1 MGQVGHPGASA
12 RGWPVFNALSG
23 ATPASLGHDLV
34 AGLTLA
40 AIAVPVQ
47 MATARLGG
55 FPPQVGFIAFVAL
68 SLGFAAFGANRQL
81 AGGADSTI
89 TPIFAGSL
97 ALLAAAGSPQY
108 AELAAVLAVLVG
120 LLLTAAGVFRLGWI
134 ADLLSMPVIT
144 GFLAGIALHIVLSQA
159 PSVLGVP
166 ASAGDVY
173 HQVAVLAAEVAAIKP
188 ASVAIGLGVF
198 AVTVGAARLSARIPG
213 ALIALVGATLA
224 TSAFGLNRSGVAVL
238 GQVRGGF
245 PRFALPAVGFESALP
260 LVGLAFVIALVV
272 MVQTAATTDSV
283 GDDDNAPPDV
293 NRDFVGVGVGS
304 VIAGLFG
311 AFPVDASPPMS
322 SIVAGVGGRSQFAGL
337 FAALAVLLLAGFGTP
352 LLANVPVAALG
363 GVLLFVALRIFHAGA
378 FADLLRRA
386 PAEFALAL
394 LTTALIVVLPI
405 QTGVAIGMF
414 LSMVHGVFTV
424 TRARVIPFERVP
436 DTTVWWPVA
445 KSHPGETQPGVLV
458 MGFQAP
464 LSFLNAKDF
473 GRELLVVISGR
484 DAAVR
489 LLVLEASSIVEIDFT
504 AASVLS
510 NVIAKAH
517 GAGMDFAVARLE
529 SVRAQAAFDR
539 FGITQLLGEDHVF
552 RSVEQAIRTL
562 QAAAPGLAGA
572 ADPAPTRCLPGPG
585 GVLEPRGGGPR

>member
-1 MGQVGHPGASA
+1 MGQVSHPAVPVRA
-12 RGWPVFNALSG
+12 WPIFRALSG

-55 FPPQVGFIAFVAL
+55 FPPQVGFIAFIAASV
-68 SLGFAAFGANRQL
+68 GFAAFGANRQL

-97 ALLAAAGSPQY
+97 ALVAAAGSPHY
-108 AELAAVLAVLVG
+108 AELAAVLAVMVG
-120 LLLTAAGVFRLGWI
+120 VLLTVAGLFKLGWI

-144 GFLAGIALHIVLSQA
+144 GFLAGISLHIVLSQA
-159 PSVLGVP
+159 PAVLGVR
-166 ASAGDVY
+166 AGAGNVY
-173 HQVAVLAAEVAAIKP
+173 HQVAALSAEVTAINP
-188 ASVAIGLGVF
+188 ASVMIGLGVF

-213 ALIALVGATLA
+213 ALIALVAATLA
-224 TSAFGLNRSGVAVL
+224 TVFLGLNRSGVAVL

-245 PRFALPAVGFESALP
+245 PRFALPHIGFESALP

-283 GDDDNAPPDV
+283 GDGDSDPPPDV
-293 NRDFVGVGVGS
+293 NRDFVGAGVGS
-304 VIAGLFG
+304 LLAGFFG

-322 SIVAGVGGRSQFAGL
+322 SIVAGVGGKSQFSGL

-352 LLANVPVAALG
+352 LLADVPVAALG
-363 GVLLFVALRIFHAGA
+363 GVLLFVALRIFHVGA
-378 FADLLRRA
+378 FTTLLRRA

-414 LSMVHGVFTV
+414 LSMAHGVFTI
-424 TRARVIPFERVP
+424 TRARVIPFERVTG
-436 DTTVWWPVA
+436 TTVWWPVST
-445 KSHPGETQPGVLV
+445 SHPGETQPGVVV

-473 GRELLVVISGR
+473 ERELLEAVARREPG
-484 DAAVR
+484 VR
-489 LLVLEASSIVEIDFT
+489 LLVLEASSMVEIDFT
-504 AASVLS
+504 ASAVLA

-517 GAGMDFAVARLE
+517 VAGMDFAVARLE

-539 FGITQLLGEDHVF
+539 FGITAQIGQDHIF
-552 RSVEQAIRTL
+552 RSVEEAIRIL
-562 QAAAPGLAGA
+562 QAAAPA
-572 ADPAPTRCLPGPG
+572 
-585 GVLEPRGGGPR
+585 

>member
-1 MGQVGHPGASA
+1 MGQVSQPGASA
-12 RGWPVFNALSG
+12 RGWPIFRALSG
-23 ATPASLGHDLV
+23 ATPASLAHDLV

-47 MATARLGG
+47 MATARLAG
-55 FPPQVGFIAFVAL
+55 FPPQVGFVAFVAAA
-68 SLGFAAFGANRQL
+68 LGFAAFGANRQL

-89 TPIFAGSL
+89 APIFAGSL
-97 ALLAAAGSPQY
+97 ALLAATGSPQY
-108 AELAAVLAVLVG
+108 AELAAALAVMVG
-120 LLLTAAGVFRLGWI
+120 VVLIVAGLFKLGWV
-134 ADLLSMPVIT
+134 ADLLSTPVIT

-159 PSVLGVP
+159 PSVLGIP
-166 ASAGDVY
+166 AAGGDVY
-173 HQVAVLAAEVAAIKP
+173 HQLGALAAEAAAIKP

-224 TSAFGLNRSGVAVL
+224 TSAFGLSRGGVAVL

-245 PRFALPAVGFESALP
+245 PHLQAPRVGFESALP

-272 MVQTAATTDSV
+272 MVQTAATTDSI
-283 GDDDNAPPDV
+283 GEDDRPPDV

-304 VIAGLFG
+304 ALAGLFG

-352 LLANVPVAALG
+352 LLADVPVAALG
-363 GVLLFVALRIFHAGA
+363 GVLLFVAARIFHVHA

-414 LSMVHGVFTV
+414 FSLAHGVFTV
-424 TRARVIPFERVP
+424 TRARVIPFERVHA
-436 DTTVWWPVA
+436 TTVWWPA
-445 KSHPGETQPGVLV
+445 SKSHPGETEPGVVV

-473 GRELLVVISGR
+473 GRELLEAVAQRGGG
-484 DAAVR
+484 VR

-504 AASVLS
+504 AAAVLS

-517 GAGMDFAVARLE
+517 AAGMDFAVARLE

-539 FGITQLLGEDHVF
+539 FGITELLGPDHVF
-552 RSVEQAIRTL
+552 RSVEEAIRTRL
-562 QAAAPGLAGA
+562 AAAPG
-572 ADPAPTRCLPGPG
+572 
-585 GVLEPRGGGPR
+585 

>member
-1 MGQVGHPGASA
+1 MGQVSRPGASV
-12 RGWPVFNALSG
+12 RGWPIFNALSG
-23 ATPASLGHDLV
+23 ATPASLAHDLV

-68 SLGFAAFGANRQL
+68 SLGFAAFGSNRQL

-97 ALLAAAGSPQY
+97 ALVAAAGSPQY
-108 AELAAVLAVLVG
+108 AELAAVLAVMVG
-120 LLLTAAGVFRLGWI
+120 LLLTVAGLFKLGWI

-144 GFLAGIALHIVLSQA
+144 GFLAGIALHIALSQA
-159 PSVLGVP
+159 PLVLGV
-166 ASAGDVY
+166 AAGAGNIY
-173 HQVAVLAAEVAAIKP
+173 HQIAVLSAEVAATNP

-198 AVTVGAARLSARIPG
+198 VVTVGAARLSARIPG

-224 TSAFGLNRSGVAVL
+224 TAAFGLKRSGVAVL
-238 GQVRGGF
+238 GQVGGGF
-245 PRFALPAVGFESALP
+245 PRFALPRVGFESALP

-283 GDDDNAPPDV
+283 GEADGAPPDV

-304 VIAGLFG
+304 VLAGLFG

-322 SIVAGVGGRSQFAGL
+322 SIVAGVGGKSQFASL

-352 LLANVPVAALG
+352 LLADVPVAALG
-363 GVLLFVALRIFHAGA
+363 GVLLFVALRIFHVPV
-378 FADLLRRA
+378 FTDLLRRA

-414 LSMVHGVFTV
+414 LSLAHGVFAV
-424 TRARVIPFERVP
+424 TRARVIPFERVKG
-436 DTTVWWPVA
+436 TTVWWPVSS
-445 KSHPGETQPGVLV
+445 SHPGENQPGVEV

-473 GRELLVVISGR
+473 GRELL
-484 DAAVR
+484 DAIARREAGVR
-489 LLVLEASSIVEIDFT
+489 LLVLEATSIVTIDFT
-504 AASVLS
+504 ASNVLAD
-510 NVIAKAH
+510 VIAKAH
-517 GAGMDFAVARLE
+517 AAGVDFAVARLE

-539 FGITQLLGEDHVF
+539 FGITALLGPDHVF
-552 RSVEQAIRTL
+552 RSVEEAIRTRL
-562 QAAAPGLAGA
+562 AAAPG
-572 ADPAPTRCLPGPG
+572 
-585 GVLEPRGGGPR
+585 